1 MEKKDSIS
9 FRLVKA
15 MKERGMK
22 QADLVEQTGIG
33 KSSLSQYIAGKYEPK
48 ADKIYLLAKV
58 LNVSEAWLMGYDVPM
73 ERDEIQPETENKKSE
88 ETISLTEHEM
98 LLIQAYRNQPT
109 MQAAVDRI
117 LNVPANAN
125 HDALITD
132 MANTIDKVAEVSAR
146 NQIRRNLKK

>member
-9 FRLVKA
+9 FRLVRA

-48 ADKIYLLAKV
+48 ADKIYLLAKA

-73 ERDEIQPETENKKSE
+73 ERDEMQPEVENKKSE
-88 ETISLTEHEM
+88 EKIFLTEHEM
-98 LLIQAYRNQPT
+98 MLIQAYRNQPT

-117 LNVPANAN
+117 LNVPSDAN
-125 HDALITD
+125 HDALIND
-132 MANTIDKVAEVSAR
+132 MANTIDKVAEVSIK
-146 NQIRRNLKK
+146 NQSSRLLKK

>member
-1 MEKKDSIS
+1 MGLE
-9 FRLVKA
+9 L
-15 MKERGMK
+15 
-22 QADLVEQTGIG
+22 
-33 KSSLSQYIAGKYEPK
+33 KSSFPERLKLALGEMTSTE
-48 ADKIYLLAKV
+48 LAKKIGLSKQTISSYLTGV
-58 LNVSEAWLMGYDVPM
+58 RNPKLPVVKSIAEALEVSEMWLMGYDVPM

-88 ETISLTEHEM
+88 EKISLTEHEM

-132 MANTIDKVAEVSAR
+132 MANTINKVAEVSAR